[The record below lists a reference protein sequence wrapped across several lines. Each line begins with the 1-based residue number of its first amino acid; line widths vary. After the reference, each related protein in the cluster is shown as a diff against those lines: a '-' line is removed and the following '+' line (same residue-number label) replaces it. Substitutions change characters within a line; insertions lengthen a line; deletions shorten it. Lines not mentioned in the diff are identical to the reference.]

1 METMA
6 TIKMHSTAFKHL
18 WIAKI
23 GNILDLLNCIT
34 KVSLKIYTFSM
45 MDFTILTFPSQ
56 WKFLFQGILYLK
68 ALVYFSKK
76 PIFPLL

>member
-1 METMA
+1 MVI
-6 TIKMHSTAFKHL
+6 IKMHSTAFKHL

-45 MDFTILTFPSQ
+45 KDFTILTFPSQ
-56 WKFLFQGILYLK
+56 
-68 ALVYFSKK
+68 
-76 PIFPLL
+76 